1 MHRANVV
8 CMCAR
13 WVTPCCSSLRPR
25 FEPCQQEHT
34 TTFGNGG
41 TLNTVQCAHAVPGW
55 CFLSPHDHGPR
66 AIRAFFGEN
75 LKCYSGLP
83 AFLVPIAGFFAVLPP
98 RPGSHLRVRPNP
110 NSRLPRTPRR
120 GADCG
125 PHGRQS
131 GVLMCSLRTGCPR
144 TATTDLC
151 HDPLPVGE
159 CGGALRG
166 SPRQLRHH
174 LRDSNPANQNRRTR
188 CTSARTAPVKILKC
202 HLGCPRG

>member
-1 MHRANVV
+1 MGEHSIPCNAHMPFRAGVFY
-8 CMCAR
+8 R
-13 WVTPCCSSLRPR
+13 RKVTDRGQSGLSLAK
-25 FEPCQQEHT
+25 
-34 TTFGNGG
+34 
-41 TLNTVQCAHAVPGW
+41 TLNAIQAYLRSWSPLRGFC
-55 CFLSPHDHGPR
+55 CFAPTSR
-66 AIRAFFGEN
+66 
-75 LKCYSGLP
+75 
-83 AFLVPIAGFFAVLPP
+83 
-98 RPGSHLRVRPNP
+98 RVRPNP

-144 TATTDLC
+144 TTTTDLC